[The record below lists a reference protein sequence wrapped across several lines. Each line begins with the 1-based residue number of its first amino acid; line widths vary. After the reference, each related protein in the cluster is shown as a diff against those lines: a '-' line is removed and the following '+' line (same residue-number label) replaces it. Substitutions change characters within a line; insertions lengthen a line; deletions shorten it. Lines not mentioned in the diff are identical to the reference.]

1 MGLRPGEVVVTAE
14 GNALRV
20 EPVVEDS
27 LESID
32 GLLVIPSAG
41 VSLTAE
47 RVQNLRESDQR

>member
-1 MGLRPGEVVVTAE
+1 MGLRPSEVVVTAD

-47 RVQNLRESDQR
+47 RVQNLREADQR